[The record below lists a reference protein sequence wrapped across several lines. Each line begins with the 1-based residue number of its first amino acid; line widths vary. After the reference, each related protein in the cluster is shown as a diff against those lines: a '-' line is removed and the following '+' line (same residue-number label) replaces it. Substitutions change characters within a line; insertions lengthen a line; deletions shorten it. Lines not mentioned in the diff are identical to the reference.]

1 MLDLYDKLRRYGESD
16 VYPFHMPGHKRG
28 GAVSMEDP
36 YRLDITE
43 IDGFDDLNH
52 PEEFF
57 REAMEEAARLYG
69 TKATLFGVNG
79 SSGALLAAIHGS
91 VPRGGAVL
99 LARNCHKAVYNAVL
113 IRGLK
118 PYYVLPEKLQLPAR
132 GNDGPVF
139 WGSVSPLALEE
150 SLRSAEEKERRAG
163 NSAGVR
169 LVVVTSPSYEGVVS
183 DIAALSEV
191 AHRHG
196 ARLLV
201 DEAHGAHLPFLREQ
215 QETARGN
222 VCSAARKVTDQG
234 NGAHGG
240 YFPASAIAQGAD
252 LVVQSL
258 HKTMPALTQTALLHV
273 CAEEPDPEH
282 FRECMR
288 IYQTSSPSYV
298 LSVSIMQAISW
309 GWKNPEKMIEYERRI
324 RAFREEAALWKH
336 VRLYR
341 GEGAFAYDPGKLVVY
356 DESGSFTGAELHEL
370 LRTRFHLQPEMH
382 GERHVL
388 LMTSPAD
395 TEAGFARLLAALAE
409 IDRRISEKES
419 ELAQEP
425 RKKPEGREADE
436 KQAMIETATG
446 SSWMMDAEAVAI
458 ELLPEQAMLPA
469 TAAEAGTQT
478 IPLANAAGR
487 VSAEFVYV
495 YPPEIPILVPGE
507 RITEELLTYINRLCR
522 QGRKIRGTADVSG
535 KRVRV
540 CI

>member
-16 VYPFHMPGHKRG
+16 VYPFHMPGHKRT
-28 GAVSMEDP
+28 GAVRMEDP

-91 VPRGGAVL
+91 VPPGGAVL

-132 GNDGPVF
+132 GTDGPVF

-150 SLRSAEEKERRAG
+150 ALRSAEEKERRVG

-201 DEAHGAHLPFLREQ
+201 DEAHGAHLPFLAN
-215 QETARGN
+215 TKAN
-222 VCSAARKVTDQG
+222 
-234 NGAHGG
+234 GG
-240 YFPASAIAQGAD
+240 YFPSSAITQGAD

-273 CAEEPDPEH
+273 CAEEPDPERV
-282 FRECMR
+282 RECMR

-298 LSVSIMQAISW
+298 LSASIMQAISW

-409 IDRRISEKES
+409 IDRTISEKES

-522 QGRKIRGTADVSG
+522 QGRKIRGTADLSG

>member
-1 MLDLYDKLRRYGESD
+1 
-16 VYPFHMPGHKRG
+16 
-28 GAVSMEDP
+28 MEDP

-69 TKATLFGVNG
+69 TRATLFGVNG

-91 VPRGGAVL
+91 VPRGSAVL

-132 GNDGPVF
+132 GTDGPVF

-150 SLRSAEEKERRAG
+150 ALRSAEEKERRAG

-183 DIAALSEV
+183 DIAALAEV

-201 DEAHGAHLPFLREQ
+201 DEAHGAHLPFLAN
-215 QETARGN
+215 TKAN
-222 VCSAARKVTDQG
+222 
-234 NGAHGG
+234 GG
-240 YFPASAIAQGAD
+240 YFPSSAITQGAD

-298 LSVSIMQAISW
+298 LSASIMQAISW
-309 GWKNPEKMIEYERRI
+309 GWKNPEKMIKYERRI

-341 GEGAFAYDPGKLVVY
+341 GEGAFA
-356 DESGSFTGAELHEL
+356 
-370 LRTRFHLQPEMH
+370 
-382 GERHVL
+382 
-388 LMTSPAD
+388 
-395 TEAGFARLLAALAE
+395 
-409 IDRRISEKES
+409 
-419 ELAQEP
+419 
-425 RKKPEGREADE
+425 
-436 KQAMIETATG
+436 
-446 SSWMMDAEAVAI
+446 
-458 ELLPEQAMLPA
+458 
-469 TAAEAGTQT
+469 
-478 IPLANAAGR
+478 
-487 VSAEFVYV
+487 
-495 YPPEIPILVPGE
+495 
-507 RITEELLTYINRLCR
+507 
-522 QGRKIRGTADVSG
+522 
-535 KRVRV
+535 
-540 CI
+540 